1 MTLYSEA
8 AYFDRNACQHCADRE
23 EHLRLTRIRKA
34 LERRSIPRV
43 SMPVDCEDPERFP
56 EIHRAIEH
64 ARQLRAV

>member
-1 MTLYSEA
+1 MIYAEA
-8 AYFDRNACQHCADRE
+8 SYYDGAHFQHIADRE

-43 SMPVDCEDPERFP
+43 SMPVDVTDEAAFP